1 MARTDGLKKTPGI
14 TKANARELQKRSVE
28 KRQQNIAERKVMHDI
43 VIERVSEEDRAAIC
57 DALKEKAKN
66 GDKDA
71 IKLLLQL
78 MGEMPDDKQVIDL
91 KVPTITEADAEL
103 LKAVQSR
110 YEAQ

>member
-1 MARTDGLKKTPGI
+1 MGRTDGLKKTPGI
-14 TKANARELQKRSVE
+14 TKENARELQKRSVE

-78 MGEMPDDKQVIDL
+78 MGEMPNEKQEIDL
-91 KVPTITEADAEL
+91 KMPTISEADAAL

>member
-14 TKANARELQKRSVE
+14 TKENARELQKRSVE

-66 GDKDA
+66 GDKDS

-78 MGEMPDDKQVIDL
+78 MGEMPDEKMNIGMTLNALTDADRSL
-91 KVPTITEADAEL
+91 LAKVDGR
-103 LKAVQSR
+103 V
-110 YEAQ
+110 